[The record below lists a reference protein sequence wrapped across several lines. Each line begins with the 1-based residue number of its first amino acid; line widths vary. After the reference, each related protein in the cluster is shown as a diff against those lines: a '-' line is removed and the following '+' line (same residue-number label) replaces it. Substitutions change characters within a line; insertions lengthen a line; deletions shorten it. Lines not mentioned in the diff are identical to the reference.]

1 MNDTGRHVQVGH
13 GQDVGHQPWVSHV
26 DGRAYA
32 GLTGI
37 VLEAALDSSFLYG
50 CFGFLMGQGHI
61 LTEAN
66 HHAYQGE
73 HLCDN
78 RMRMLILNDF
88 RNFKHKGIRVVYQR
102 LGF

>member
-1 MNDTGRHVQVGH
+1 MWVGDVQTSHGYPMLVSRTGDRYRKAHAGRAWA
-13 GQDVGHQPWVSHV
+13 GMLGHQPWVSHV

-66 HHAYQGE
+66 HHAHQGGAFV
-73 HLCDN
+73 
-78 RMRMLILNDF
+78 R
-88 RNFKHKGIRVVYQR
+88 
-102 LGF
+102 

>member
-1 MNDTGRHVQVGH
+1 MGRML
-13 GQDVGHQPWVSHV
+13 GHQPWVSHV

-66 HHAYQGE
+66 HHAHQGGAFV
-73 HLCDN
+73 
-78 RMRMLILNDF
+78 R
-88 RNFKHKGIRVVYQR
+88 
-102 LGF
+102 

>member
-1 MNDTGRHVQVGH
+1 MWVGDMQTSHGYPMLVSRTGDQYRKAHAG
-13 GQDVGHQPWVSHV
+13 GAWAGCWAISRGHV

-50 CFGFLMGQGHI
+50 CFGFLLGQGHI

-66 HHAYQGE
+66 HRAHQGGAFV
-73 HLCDN
+73 
-78 RMRMLILNDF
+78 R
-88 RNFKHKGIRVVYQR
+88 
-102 LGF
+102 